1 MPLLCHSC
9 GYSNRLASG
18 YCASCG
24 RPIRPT
30 RMCLKCSVANPSGH
44 RYCDHCGIEF
54 DNRDEFNDA
63 LFKKGNMPGLFS
75 WERISTKRM
84 AGSRTIFALLTLTI
98 VFALFVRC
106 SGLET
111 TSHQFSKSEQML
123 SQSIHDVVTFGWIGL
138 WSKDLGGQPTGVAY
152 LMSAWVRVVDDDG
165 LGLRFVFVV
174 VGLLTMVIVFVFCRR
189 FFGARVGILAVV
201 FLALSAWHIQFS
213 RMALLAAFLPIFWFS
228 IVYLIVS
235 GLEDADPDKGIRTIG
250 LAGVLAG
257 AGFYIHNAYW
267 ILVIAMGILWAWE
280 FLSGKTPSKVLSRKA
295 SVFWF
300 LLLIT
305 ALPYLSFLMLNG
317 TDVLNYLREVFIFG
331 EVEFKDRNGIPEQSR
346 YVFVKWVQ
354 STVLL
359 LGRFDVMSTL
369 LAVIGFVVGITRFR
383 ERSYILLWVLVP
395 ITTLAVALTVG
406 DGVQSRMMSVLPV
419 VTIMAGVGLDWL
431 LTWTKGRFTLVAQF
445 VLVAL
450 VMLFIAW
457 VNLASFYSN
466 SVVQDG
472 EMVVRNPKIG
482 DRWLPLMLFIVPTE
496 STLTFKRQD
505 HVPFQV
511 RD

>member
-1 MPLLCHSC
+1 
-9 GYSNRLASG
+9 
-18 YCASCG
+18 
-24 RPIRPT
+24 
-30 RMCLKCSVANPSGH
+30 MCLKCNVVNPSGH
-44 RYCDHCGIEF
+44 RYCDHCGVEF
-54 DNRDEFNDA
+54 DNRGEFNDA
-63 LFKKGNMPGLFS
+63 LFKKNTMPGLFS

-84 AGSRTIFALLTLTI
+84 SGSRTVFALLTLII

-111 TSHQFSKSEQML
+111 TPHQFSKSEQML

-152 LMSAWVRVVDDDG
+152 LMSAWVRVVDDNDI
-165 LGLRFVFVV
+165 GLRFVFVV

-189 FFGARVGILAVV
+189 FFGLRVGILAVV

-235 GLEDADPDKGIRTIG
+235 GLEDTDPDKAIRTIG

-257 AGFYIHNAYW
+257 AGFYIHNGYW

-280 FLSGKTPSKVLSRKA
+280 FLSGETPSRLLSRKA

-300 LLLIT
+300 LMLIT

-317 TDVLNYLREVFIFG
+317 TDVLNYLREVSIVG
-331 EVEFKDRNGIPEQSR
+331 EVEFQDRNGIPEQSR
-346 YVFVKWVQ
+346 YVFAKWIQ

-359 LGRFDVMSTL
+359 FGRFDVMSTL
-369 LAVIGFVVGITRFR
+369 LAVIGLVVGITRLR
-383 ERSYILLWVLVP
+383 ERSYRLLWALIP
-395 ITTLAVALTVG
+395 ATTLAVALTV
-406 DGVQSRMMSVLPV
+406 DAGVQSRMMPVLPV
-419 VTIMAGVGLDWL
+419 VTIMAGVGLDWI
-431 LTWTKGRFTLVAQF
+431 LTWTKGRFTLVAQY
-445 VLVAL
+445 VLVVL

-457 VNLASFYSN
+457 ANLTSFYN
-466 SVVQDG
+466 NEVVQDG
-472 EMVVRNPKIG
+472 ELVVRNAKVG
-482 DRWLPLMLFIVPTE
+482 DRYPAPMPGSVSIE
-496 STLTFKRQD
+496 STLALMRQD
-505 HVPFQV
+505 QV
-511 RD
+511 LFRVGT